1 MSTPVND
8 IDQLERLLFEVMVA
22 LVVRKLDGLDVIRST
37 LVAVEGAGLEMGV
50 LRNSNEGKASLH

>member
-8 IDQLERLLFEVMVA
+8 IDPLERLLFEVMVA
-22 LVVRKLDGLDVIRST
+22 LVVRKPDGLDVIRSA

-50 LRNSNEGKASLH
+50 LRDPNEGRASLH